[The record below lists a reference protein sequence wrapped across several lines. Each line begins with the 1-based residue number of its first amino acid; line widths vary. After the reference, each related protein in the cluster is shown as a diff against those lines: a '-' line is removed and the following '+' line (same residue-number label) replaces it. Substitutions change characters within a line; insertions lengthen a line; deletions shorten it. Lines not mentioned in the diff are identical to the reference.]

1 MPGANAIVLPAG
13 ASLEHTI
20 ATQAVH
26 TNFGTERRREAA
38 MDYTTLGRTGL
49 RVSVAG
55 LGAGG
60 NSLLGARQGLSR
72 SQSVE
77 LVHKAFDL
85 GVNFID
91 TAPNYGTEELVG
103 DALASRRRDAIVVST
118 LTAAQESIV
127 FVADIV

>member
-26 TNFGTERRREAA
+26 TNFGTDRRREAA

-55 LGAGG
+55 LGAV
-60 NSLLGARQGLSR
+60 LLAASPAGAQDDPAAAVQANLDNDARALTVVR
-72 SQSVE
+72 I
-77 LVHKAFDL
+77 K
-85 GVNFID
+85 FIKW
-91 TAPNYGTEELVG
+91 
-103 DALASRRRDAIVVST
+103 
-118 LTAAQESIV
+118 
-127 FVADIV
+127 